1 MPFHFFREIQ
11 LATVLILIHDSYI
24 IWITRFI
31 LLKVCMGFS
40 IVDSLWFLLKFIFF
54 FKPMILNDIETD
66 LETNFLNPENW
77 SFENVVFL
85 NSNF

>member
-1 MPFHFFREIQ
+1 MPFHFFGEFQ
-11 LATVLILIHDSYI
+11 LATVLILIQDSYI
-24 IWITRFI
+24 IWSTRFI
-31 LLKVCMGFS
+31 LLKVYMGFS

-54 FKPMILNDIETD
+54 FKPMILNDTETD
-66 LETNFLNPENW
+66 LEMNFLNSENW